1 MYPRLPGFTAESATA
16 PSAPA
21 SYRSAHRAGTG
32 LTASGVALQIWPRA
46 EPSGKEPCDPTCLC
60 GTAKGC
66 PCCPTVP
73 STRPKV
79 NRW

>member
-1 MYPRLPGFTAESATA
+1 MNTRMPGFTAESATA
-16 PSAPA
+16 ASAPA
-21 SYRSAHRAGTG
+21 SYRSAHGAGTG
-32 LTASGVALQIWPRA
+32 RPASGVTSQFWLPA
-46 EPSGKEPCDPTCLC
+46 EPTGKEPCDPTCLC

-79 NRW
+79 DRW

>member
-1 MYPRLPGFTAESATA
+1 MNTRLPGFTAESATA
-16 PSAPA
+16 APVRA
-21 SYRSAHRAGTG
+21 YYRSARPAGSVPM
-32 LTASGVALQIWPRA
+32 ASGVTFQRWLPTKPTG
-46 EPSGKEPCDPTCLC
+46 EEPCDPTCLC

>member
-1 MYPRLPGFTAESATA
+1 MNTRLPGFTAESATA
-16 PSAPA
+16 ASARG
-21 SYRSAHRAGTG
+21 SYRSARRAGTRPA
-32 LTASGVALQIWPRA
+32 ASGVTLQRWLPA
-46 EPSGKEPCDPTCLC
+46 EPTGKEPCDPTCLC

-79 NRW
+79 KRW

>member
-1 MYPRLPGFTAESATA
+1 MSTRLPGFTAESATA
-16 PSAPA
+16 ASAPA
-21 SYRSAHRAGTG
+21 SYRSAHRVGFRPST
-32 LTASGVALQIWPRA
+32 SDVAFQFWLPT
-46 EPSGKEPCDPTCLC
+46 EPTGKEPCDPTCLC

-79 NRW
+79 HRW